1 MAQLFEFAS
10 ASPLDKITTAIVR
23 SSQSSGKSKLK
34 WDFPG
39 GPVVKNLPGNAGDVG
54 SIPRRGTRI
63 PRTQGELSPRAT
75 IRESKMKDPECL
87 N

>member
-1 MAQLFEFAS
+1 M
-10 ASPLDKITTAIVR
+10 
-23 SSQSSGKSKLK
+23 
-34 WDFPG
+34 
-39 GPVVKNLPGNAGDVG
+39 VKNLPGNAGDMG
-54 SIPRRGTRI
+54 SIPGQGTRI